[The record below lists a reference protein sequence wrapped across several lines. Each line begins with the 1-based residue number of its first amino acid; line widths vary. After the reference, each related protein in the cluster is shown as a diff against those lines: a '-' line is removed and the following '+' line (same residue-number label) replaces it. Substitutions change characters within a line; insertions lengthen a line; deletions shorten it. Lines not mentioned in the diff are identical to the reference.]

1 MVTTK
6 QDIVKAVG
14 AFADRAE
21 SIAASLSPADW
32 QKPVYKG
39 GWNVK
44 QAYCHLAAMA
54 GGAAFVINLAASP
67 PPSGGGGGGGGQG
80 GFDVNAWNAREV
92 GVRQDRPTE
101 EILAELKGGC
111 ATSIGVVE
119 ATSDE
124 LLAKEATM
132 PWGASG
138 TIAEILV
145 GSVVGHNAEHLNDIE
160 RAVRAG

>member
-14 AFADRAE
+14 AFVDRAE
-21 SIAASLSPADW
+21 SMAASLAPADW
-32 QKPVYKG
+32 QKTVYKG

-67 PPSGGGGGGGGQG
+67 PPPSGGGGG
-80 GFDVNAWNAREV
+80 FDVDAWNAREV
-92 GVRQDRPTE
+92 GARQDRTIE
-101 EILAELKGGC
+101 EILAELKSGC
-111 ATSIGVVE
+111 ATSISVVE

-124 LLAKEATM
+124 LLAKEVTM
-132 PWGASG
+132 PWGVSG
-138 TIAEILV
+138 TLAEVLV
-145 GSVVGHNAEHLNDIE
+145 ISVTGHNAEHLNDIE
-160 RAVRAG
+160 RAVREG

>member
-14 AFADRAE
+14 AFVDRAE
-21 SIAASLSPADW
+21 GTAASLSPADW
-32 QKPVYKG
+32 QKTVYKD

-44 QAYCHLAAMA
+44 QVYCHLAAM
-54 GGAAFVINLAASP
+54 GGSSAFLINMAVSP
-67 PPSGGGGGGGGQG
+67 PPSSGGGQG
-80 GFDVNAWNAREV
+80 GFDVNAWNAHEV
-92 GVRQDRPTE
+92 GARQDRQVE
-101 EILAELKGGC
+101 EILAELKSGYAKG
-111 ATSIGVVE
+111 IGVVE

-124 LLAKEATM
+124 LLAKQMTV

-138 TIAEILV
+138 TLAEILI

-160 RAVRAG
+160 RAVQAG

>member
-67 PPSGGGGGGGGQG
+67 PPSGGGGGQG

-92 GVRQDRPTE
+92 GVRQDRSIE
-101 EILAELKGGC
+101 EILVELRSGC

-145 GSVVGHNAEHLNDIE
+145 ASVIGHNAEHLNDIE
-160 RAVRAG
+160 RAVRAS

>member
-14 AFADRAE
+14 AFVDRAE
-21 SIAASLSPADW
+21 SMAASLTPADW
-32 QKPVYKG
+32 QKTVYKG

-44 QAYCHLAAMA
+44 QAFCHLAAMA
-54 GGAAFVINLAASP
+54 GSPIFLINMAASP
-67 PPSGGGGGGGGQG
+67 PPSSGGGQG
-80 GFDVNAWNAREV
+80 GFDVDAWNAREV
-92 GVRQDRPTE
+92 AARQDRAVE
-101 EILAELKGGC
+101 EILAELKSGY
-111 ATSIGVVE
+111 AKSITVVE
-119 ATSDE
+119 ATGDE
-124 LLAKEATM
+124 LLAKEMTV

-138 TIAEILV
+138 TLAELLI

>member
-14 AFADRAE
+14 AFVDRAE

-54 GGAAFVINLAASP
+54 GGAAFIINLAASA
-67 PPSGGGGGGGGQG
+67 PPSSGGGQG
-80 GFDVNAWNAREV
+80 GFDVDAWNAREV
-92 GVRQDRPTE
+92 GARQDRTIE
-101 EILAELKGGC
+101 QILAELKSGC
-111 ATSIGVVE
+111 ATSITVVE

-124 LLAKEATM
+124 LLAKQVTM

-138 TIAEILV
+138 TLAEVLV
-145 GSVVGHNAEHLNDIE
+145 TSVTGHNAAHLNDIE
-160 RAVRAG
+160 RAVRGG

>member
-14 AFADRAE
+14 AFVDRAE
-21 SIAASLSPADW
+21 SIAASLAPADW

-67 PPSGGGGGGGGQG
+67 PPPSGGGGG
-80 GFDVNAWNAREV
+80 FDVDAWNAREV
-92 GVRQDRPTE
+92 AARQDRTIE
-101 EILAELKGGC
+101 EILAELKSGC
-111 ATSIGVVE
+111 ATSISVVE

-124 LLAKEATM
+124 LLAKEVTM
-132 PWGASG
+132 PWGVSG
-138 TIAEILV
+138 TLAGVLV
-145 GSVVGHNAEHLNDIE
+145 ISVTGHNAEHLNDIE